1 MKALLTPT
9 GAVAVLVLTASAAS
23 AQARPAVKPAG
34 GDKSWVAPRT
44 PWGDPDLQAVWSTED
59 LRDIPYE
66 RPDEFAGRLL
76 LTDEEFAA
84 RERRARRDEGRNPA
98 GFANA
103 SKTRTFRQTSLIV
116 DGDGKY
122 PRLTPEALRR
132 FRITDIGTYGE
143 GPFLGP
149 EDFNLYDRCITRGVV
164 GSLLPVAYGN
174 GLQIFQTP
182 SAVIINYEM
191 VHETR
196 VIPLDGRPHVGPRI
210 RMYMGDSRAHW
221 DGGTLVVEST
231 NFTSRTSVGRNGYGP
246 HNSEALRLVERFTRV
261 SKEQIDYEVV
271 VNDPETWTRPFTM
284 AFPLT
289 TQSGYQIFPY
299 ECHEGNLM
307 LVQALSGAR
316 AEDRADAE
324 AAARGLPVPPRLP
337 VWTAPEGV
345 QVPR

>member
-1 MKALLTPT
+1 MKTWLIST
-9 GAVAVLVLTASAAS
+9 GAAVFLVASASAAIGQTRV
-23 AQARPAVKPAG
+23 ATKPRAPET
-34 GDKSWVAPRT
+34 WVQPRT
-44 PWGDPDLQAVWSTED
+44 PWGDPDLQEIWSTED

-76 LTDEEFAA
+76 LNDEEFAA
-84 RERRARRDEGRNPA
+84 REARARRDEARNPT

-116 DGDGKY
+116 DSDGKY

-149 EDFNLYDRCITRGVV
+149 EDLNLYDRCITRGVV

-174 GLQIFQTP
+174 GLRIFQTP

-210 RMYMGDSRAHW
+210 RMYMGDPRGHW
-221 DGGTLVVEST
+221 EGRTLVVETT
-231 NFTSRTSVGRNGYGP
+231 NFTSKTSVGRNGYGP

-261 SKEQIDYEVV
+261 SKEQVDYEVTV
-271 VNDPETWTRPFTM
+271 TDPETWTRPFTM

-289 TQSGYQIFPY
+289 THEGYQLFPY
-299 ECHEGNLM
+299 DCHEGNRM
-307 LVQALSGAR
+307 IEQALSGAR
-316 AEDRADAE
+316 ADERAEADAVKK
-324 AAARGLPVPPRLP
+324 GLPVPPRQP